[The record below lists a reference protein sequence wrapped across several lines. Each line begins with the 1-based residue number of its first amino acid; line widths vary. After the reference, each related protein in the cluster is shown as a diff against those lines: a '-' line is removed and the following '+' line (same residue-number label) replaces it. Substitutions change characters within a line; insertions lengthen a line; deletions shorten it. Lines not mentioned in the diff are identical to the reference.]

1 MYVMKNL
8 ILTAI
13 FFGMLSAMGFAQ
25 NKTVALSKSIK
36 IAVVISSNDPET
48 VWNAFRVANY
58 AAGEKDS
65 VSVFL
70 LGKGV
75 EVQKIKDKDFD
86 VQDMMDKFTENGG
99 KILACGT
106 CLRMREMDGTRQCPV
121 SSLSELYDLIK
132 TSDKILTF

>member
-1 MYVMKNL
+1 MKNFLFAAILFGL
-8 ILTAI
+8 ISVNGI
-13 FFGMLSAMGFAQ
+13 AQ
-25 NKTVALSKSIK
+25 NNSPMASSKPLK
-36 IAVVISSNDPET
+36 MAVIISTNDAET
-48 VWNAFRVANY
+48 VWNAFRIANY

-86 VQDMMDKFTENGG
+86 VQDMMKQFIDNGG
-99 KILACGT
+99 KVLACGT
-106 CLRMREMDGTRQCPV
+106 CLRMREMDGTKQCPV
-121 SSLSELYDLIK
+121 STLSELYDLIK

>member
-1 MYVMKNL
+1 MKNL
-8 ILTAI
+8 ILTTI
-13 FFGMLSAMGFAQ
+13 FFGLLFVTGIAQ
-25 NKTVALSKSIK
+25 NKTDDSSKSVK
-36 IAVVISSNDPET
+36 IAVVISSIDAET
-48 VWNAFRVANY
+48 VWNAFRLANY

-65 VSVFL
+65 VFVFL

-86 VQDMMDKFTENGG
+86 VQDMIDKFTENGG

-106 CLRMREMDGTRQCPV
+106 CLRSRGMDGTKQCPV
-121 SSLSELYDLIK
+121 SSLSELYQLIK

>member
-1 MYVMKNL
+1 MKKIFL
-8 ILTAI
+8 TTFLLGIL
-13 FFGMLSAMGFAQ
+13 FLSGIAQ
-25 NKTVALSKSIK
+25 PSSPILSKQLKISI
-36 IAVVISSNDPET
+36 VISTNDAET
-48 VWNAFRVANY
+48 VWNAFRIANY

-86 VQDMMDKFTENGG
+86 VQDIMKQYLDNGG

-106 CLRMREMDGTRQCPV
+106 CLRMREMEGTKQCPV
-121 SSLSELYDLIK
+121 STLSELYELIK